1 MEFNPNDINSIIA
14 GMAMCRLAP
23 NPQRWENL
31 YNKLYKLLN
40 EKLQEEKLK

>member
-14 GMAMCRLAP
+14 GMAMCRVAP
-23 NPQRWENL
+23 NPQRWRTL